1 MVFRPLPQPKNTLTF
16 AKENSSLPKTI
27 IKRLLAVTLVTLK
40 KKILHYSSPHWI
52 IQTRQPNKS
61 TGCPGNCFLDNQED
75 GGGRRA
81 GEMSEQ
87 QCYIKEAKAPSG
99 MAEQFPQLVPSST
112 AGNKKGSLLH
122 EEGSWGE
129 CQNPHLTHWVNF
141 HLRAWNTGGWARRP
155 F

>member
-1 MVFRPLPQPKNTLTF
+1 MLISGWFSIPLPQPKNALTF

-27 IKRLLAVTLVTLK
+27 IKRLLAVTLVTLR

-75 GGGRRA
+75 RGGRRA

-87 QCYIKEAKAPSG
+87 QCYIKEAKAPLAWLSR
-99 MAEQFPQLVPSST
+99 FPNLYQAAQQGTKKALCYMRKVA
-112 AGNKKGSLLH
+112 AGNVK
-122 EEGSWGE
+122 
-129 CQNPHLTHWVNF
+129 THI
-141 HLRAWNTGGWARRP
+141 LPSG
-155 F
+155 